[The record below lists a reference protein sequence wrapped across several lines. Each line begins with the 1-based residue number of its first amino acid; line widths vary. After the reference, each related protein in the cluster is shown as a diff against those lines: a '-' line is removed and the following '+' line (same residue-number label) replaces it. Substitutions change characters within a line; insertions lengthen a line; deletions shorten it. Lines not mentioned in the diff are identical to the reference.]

1 MGNITP
7 IFLPPSK
14 RSSQIGDAQ
23 RSSSSPPPLLLLLFL
38 SRAGSLK
45 STTTMKSV
53 LCMVLGC
60 VLGSPRWRGG
70 YGEED
75 LLSDDRVLPASGATH
90 GPTGGSKRNVP
101 CPRVQEAVWRL

>member
-1 MGNITP
+1 MGPKLVTP
-7 IFLPPSK
+7 NVLPPLLL
-14 RSSQIGDAQ
+14 
-23 RSSSSPPPLLLLLFL
+23 SSSPPLRLPLP
-38 SRAGSLK
+38 SGVSQVDDNNEECSLHDY
-45 STTTMKSV
+45 
-53 LCMVLGC
+53 LGC